1 MPRKIKST
9 DYYSECLAKQT
20 SEAITSQI
28 QASNGDVSEDLFRLI
43 CERTLKSFR
52 EYLKNPHQQVE
63 KVYDED
69 TLKTIADVGIQDQ
82 KMAKIYQYGIDQAI
96 ADTTQLIKGLNPD
109 NARKMMASIQPR
121 LEKRL
126 RDEAVKHHTFF
137 ERNVESTWVE
147 KPINLELERCR
158 YVNYSLIIASTA
170 MTIAGAFSMY
180 SVLIIGILILA
191 ISMSCHHLLV
201 DKIEKNNR
209 EQLDVKSIYNI

>member
-1 MPRKIKST
+1 MPTKIKST
-9 DYYSECLAKQT
+9 DYYSEILAKQT
-20 SEAITSQI
+20 SDAITSQI

-43 CERTLKSFR
+43 CDRTLKSFR
-52 EYLKNPHQQVE
+52 KYLKNSYQVE
-63 KVYDED
+63 KMCDED
-69 TLKTIADVGIQDQ
+69 TLITIKNVGIKDQ
-82 KMAKIYQYGIDQAI
+82 KMAKIYQYGIEQAI
-96 ADTTQLIKGLNPD
+96 EDTSQLIEGLNRD
-109 NARKMMASIQPR
+109 NARQMMASIQHR

-126 RDEAVKHHTFF
+126 RDDAVKHHTYF

-147 KPINLELERCR
+147 KPINLELDRCK

>member
-1 MPRKIKST
+1 MPTKIKST
-9 DYYSECLAKQT
+9 DYYSEILAKQT
-20 SEAITSQI
+20 SDAITSQI

-43 CERTLKSFR
+43 CDRTLISFR
-52 EYLKNPHQQVE
+52 KYLKNSYQVE
-63 KVYDED
+63 KMCDED
-69 TLKTIADVGIQDQ
+69 TLITIKNVGIKDQ
-82 KMAKIYQYGIDQAI
+82 KMAKIYQYGIEQAI
-96 ADTTQLIKGLNPD
+96 EDTSQLIEGLNRD
-109 NARKMMASIQPR
+109 NARQMMASIQHR

-126 RDEAVKHHTFF
+126 RDDAVKHHTYF

-147 KPINLELERCR
+147 KPINLELDRCK